1 MCSHHFPR
9 VGTIV
14 GACAALLLF
23 TNASWAGDDPAASEI
38 RIGNTAP
45 YSGPASLYSLQVKTI
60 DAYFNKVNAEGGING
75 RKIKFISYDDAYNLP
90 KTVEQTR
97 RLVENDDVLII
108 FQTLGTAPNSAI
120 QKYLNGRKVPQLF
133 ASTISSKFGEPA
145 QFPWT
150 MGWQPTGA
158 SEGRVFARYILK
170 EKPNAKVAI
179 LYQNDDF
186 GKEYL
191 AGLKEVLG
199 EDTRRM
205 IVAEKSY
212 ESSQP
217 TVESEIVSLRSSGA
231 DVLVNASISKF
242 AAQAIRKTAEL
253 GWRPLH
259 ILTSVSSSVSGVL
272 KPAGLENAK
281 DVVSAFYLKDPTDPQ
296 WKEDPGYKEWTTFMD
311 QYFPEGDKV
320 SSLTVF
326 GYAVAQTMVQ
336 VLKQCGDDLS
346 RANIMKQAASL
357 NNVALPM
364 LLPGVTINTSA
375 TDFFPIQQMRLARF
389 DGDHWELFGPILP

>member
-1 MCSHHFPR
+1 MCSYHRLR
-9 VGTIV
+9 VNTIAGV
-14 GACAALLLF
+14 CATLLLLA
-23 TNASWAGDDPAASEI
+23 NASWAGDDPGASEI
-38 RIGNTAP
+38 KIGNTAP

-60 DAYFNKVNAEGGING
+60 DAYFKKVNAEGGING
-75 RKIKFISYDDAYNLP
+75 RKIKFISYDDAYSLP

-97 RLVENDDVLII
+97 RLVESDDVLII

-120 QKYLNGRKVPQLF
+120 QKYLNGRKIPQLF
-133 ASTISSKFGEPA
+133 ASTISSKFGDPA

-158 SEGRVFARYILK
+158 SEGRVFAHYILK
-170 EKPNAKVAI
+170 EKPSAKIAV

-191 AGLKEVLG
+191 AGLKEGLG
-199 EDTRRM
+199 EDASRM

-212 ESSQP
+212 ETSQP

-253 GWRPLH
+253 GWHPLH

-296 WKEDPGYKEWTTFMD
+296 WQDDPGYKEWAAFMD
-311 QYFPEGDKV
+311 RYFPEGDKA

-357 NNVALPM
+357 NNVTLPM
-364 LLPGVTINTSA
+364 LLPGVAINTSA

>member
-1 MCSHHFPR
+1 MCSYNLLR
-9 VGTIV
+9 ASAVV
-14 GACAALLLF
+14 GATLLF
-23 TNASWAGDDPAASEI
+23 LANPGRADDASGAPEI
-38 RIGNTAP
+38 KIGNTAP
-45 YSGPASLYSLQVKTI
+45 YSGSASLYSLQAKTI
-60 DAYFNKVNAEGGING
+60 AAYFKKVNAEGGING
-75 RKIKFISYDDAYNLP
+75 RKINFISYDDAYSLP

-97 RLVENDDVLII
+97 RLVESDDVLIV
-108 FQTLGTAPNSAI
+108 FQTLGTAPNLAI
-120 QKYLNGRKVPQLF
+120 QKYLNSRKVPQLF
-133 ASTISSKFGEPA
+133 ASTISSKFGDPV
-145 QFPWT
+145 QFPWA

-170 EKPNAKVAI
+170 EKPNAKIAI

-191 AGLKEVLG
+191 TGLKEVLG
-199 EDTRRM
+199 DEAKRM

-212 ESSQP
+212 EPSQP

-253 GWRPLH
+253 GWHPLH

-296 WKEDPGYKEWTTFMD
+296 WRDDPGYKEWVAFMD
-311 QYFPEGDKV
+311 QYFPEGDKA
-320 SSLTVF
+320 SSLPVF

-346 RANIMKQAASL
+346 RENIMKQAASL

-389 DGDHWELFGPILP
+389 DGDHWELFGPILQ